1 MIDAGKLFGSP
12 LADRERWDARRK
24 AAFEA
29 GVSPLPPDASA
40 VLLAGERRHPDGRTR
55 VRSRQRSIDMEKH
68 RRSGRNDPT

>member
-40 VLLAGERRHPDGRTR
+40 VLLASRTPP
-55 VRSRQRSIDMEKH
+55 
-68 RRSGRNDPT
+68 SGWKNACPESPTFNRYGKTSTKRPQ